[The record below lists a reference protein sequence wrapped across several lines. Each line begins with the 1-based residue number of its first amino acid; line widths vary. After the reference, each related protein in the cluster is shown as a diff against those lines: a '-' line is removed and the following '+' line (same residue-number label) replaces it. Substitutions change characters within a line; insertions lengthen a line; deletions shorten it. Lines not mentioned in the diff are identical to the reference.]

1 MTAAQTQA
9 FLRVPTPVVAVR
21 EPEVAAYDLDEGDE
35 VAPRTESVQ
44 ELYEAGLAKLEALND
59 RWTVAMA
66 EIRQAQPSGEPQQVA
81 A

>member
-9 FLRVPTPVVAVR
+9 ILRVPTPVVAVR
-21 EPEVAAYDLDEGDE
+21 EPEVAASDLDEGE

-44 ELYEAGLAKLEALND
+44 ELYEAGLAKLEALHD
-59 RWTVAMA
+59 RWTAAMA
-66 EIRQAQPSGEPQQVA
+66 EIREAQPSGEPQQVA